1 MLKWRFLRRSR
12 RGILNSRLRSL
23 RNDNG
28 YGNDNAKKQ

>member
-1 MLKWRFLRRSR
+1 MGFQKVVYEFTSFRVKI
-12 RGILNSRLRSL
+12 GSL